1 MADYIRIEENAN
13 NIEIDVD
20 NDQKY
25 QPKYYKNSYLRGKN
39 KKGYITIASTYLLW
53 ALFYKFSLV
62 GGDLEWIKNHLFL
75 IGILLF
81 TSFLFYSIMIWK
93 IAFMRI
99 SKKRKLILYGIA
111 VFSLIGYVLYDH
123 GELFDYHG
131 MYNFLLFC
139 LFIIIGDSI
148 AFILYYW
155 YISVGRKKFIRTF
168 TSFILII
175 VIILYIFLKYYMG
188 IWGNGFLDKKIEDG
202 DQLCKVRRPIPWFDL
217 LPKGAQNFWT
227 GSQSCAREEKFE
239 AFFDS
244 STKENKLVVFGCPED
259 KITYMILPDTRNLTF
274 YQKQEDILRESVM
287 SKAEE
292 NIYTY
297 SGPVSL
303 PDVEAVYITCGEQNK
318 LITRLAGRRV
328 EPAVDAQPKEKLN
341 VLLMYFDAVSR
352 RQFFRNLP
360 KTVQKLESLNNSGIM
375 HLNQFFRYGVI
386 GFNTN
391 RNSLGLFAGIQLE
404 RGKKGVPIW
413 EDYRNRGYVAGA
425 ADDHCEDWDATYNNR
440 TEISLD
446 HELIAPFCLPEYH
459 ERTGNPHGN
468 FKGAYS
474 IRRRCITGK
483 YVHNYVLDYTRQFIN
498 TYDGTNP
505 WFFRSSFIEGHEG
518 TAEVL
523 SLMDDD
529 LVDFFDTL
537 NEETLNRTAI
547 IIMSDH
553 GLHMGLSYLFSDQG
567 RTEHKLPHLTTLIPE
582 RFLNEYPVLRTNL
595 DNNEQKLISAY
606 DIYATLRDILE
617 FDIAREPM
625 EKAGEGIDI
634 SVAQLENERKEKEKK
649 EKEKKEKETKEK
661 EIKEKEKRS
670 FSYLNDYFEEIER
683 LNKKNRI
690 WEEEQSRIKNH
701 NHLKKREKVIYGPA
715 VENGTIVWGKSLLRQ
730 VSYRSCKQILINSG
744 DCVCH

>member
-1 MADYIRIEENAN
+1 MGDYMPVLDNIN
-13 NIEIDVD
+13 NITVY
-20 NDQKY
+20 NDGTTY
-25 QPKYYKNSYLRGKN
+25 QPKYN
-39 KKGYITIASTYLLW
+39 KDTYFKRRNKSGYIIILISYITW
-53 ALFYKFSLV
+53 AIFYKASLI

-75 IGILLF
+75 IGMLLF
-81 TSFLFYSIMIWK
+81 TAFLSYSILLWR

-99 SKKRKLILYGIA
+99 SKKRKLILYLIA
-111 VFSLIGYVLYDH
+111 IFSEISFLLYDH

-139 LFIIIGDSI
+139 LFILIGDGIALGLYFWYVSLGRRRFIISFSI
-148 AFILYYW
+148 VI
-155 YISVGRKKFIRTF
+155 F
-168 TSFILII
+168 TIMVII
-175 VIILYIFLKYYMG
+175 VLCLRYYMS
-188 IWGNGFLDKKIEDG
+188 IWGNGFLEKKIDDSKEY
-202 DQLCKVRRPIPWFDL
+202 CKVRRPIPWFDL

-227 GSQSCAREEKFE
+227 GSQSCSRKEIFD

-244 STKENKLVVFGCPED
+244 STNDKKLVVYGCPKD
-259 KITYMILPDTRNLTF
+259 KKITYLILPDTRNMTF
-274 YQKQEDILRESVM
+274 QEKQEEVLRESVM
-287 SKAEE
+287 SKAEK

-297 SGPVSL
+297 TKPVSL

-318 LITRLAGRRV
+318 LVTRLAGRRV
-328 EPAVDAQPKEKLN
+328 DPSEKSQPKEKLN

-360 KTVQKLESLNNSGIM
+360 KTVKKLEELNNSGIM

-391 RNSLGLFAGIQLE
+391 RNSLGLFAGLQLQK
-404 RGKKGVPIW
+404 GKKGVPIW
-413 EDYRNRGYVAGA
+413 EDYRNRGYVTGA
-425 ADDHCEDWDATYNNR
+425 ADDHCEDWDTTYNSR

-446 HELIAPFCLPEYH
+446 HELISPFCLPEYH

-474 IRRRCITGK
+474 IRRRCITGR
-483 YVHNYVLDYTRQFIN
+483 YVHNYVLDYTKQFIN

-537 NEETLNRTAI
+537 TEKTLNHTAI

-567 RTEHKLPHLTTLIPE
+567 FTEHKLPHLTTLIPE
-582 RFLNEYPVLRTNL
+582 NFLNEFPELRTNL
-595 DNNEQKLISAY
+595 DNNEQKLISAF
-606 DIYATLRDILE
+606 DIYSTLRDILD
-617 FDIAREPM
+617 FDINREPK
-625 EKAGEGIDI
+625 EKIGEGVDM
-634 SVAQLENERKEKEKK
+634 STLTSKK
-649 EKEKKEKETKEK
+649 S
-661 EIKEKEKRS
+661 EKRS
-670 FSYLNDYFEEIER
+670 FSYLNDYLEEMDR

-690 WEEEQSRIKNH
+690 LQSREDTNKRIV
-701 NHLKKREKVIYGPA
+701 KKATIQA
-715 VENGTIVWGKSLLRQ
+715 VENGTIVWGKSLLRHVPIRKCSQ
-730 VSYRSCKQILINSG
+730 VLIPQEF
-744 DCVCH
+744 CVCT